1 MPTQRKQRC
10 CGYIQ
15 KNVALASGG
24 HEVLMTVTDMGPAKV
39 GLGNMNIKG
48 ECLCYRFWGA
58 LDVTRLK
65 SRVIAEEFGIQ

>member
-1 MPTQRKQRC
+1 MQRKQRC
-10 CGYIQ
+10 RGCIQ
-15 KNVALASGG
+15 KNAALA
-24 HEVLMTVTDMGPAKV
+24 LTDEGPAKV
-39 GLGNMNIKG
+39 GLGNLDIKG